1 VKWIFYIFAMQPAA
15 IEKTKTAKPCS
26 RLIDLGNGVMFPV
39 NSEQE
44 ASFVEWMIEEAKAG
58 RASLPKR
65 APQPMERPEW
75 FDTEPKMTTE
85 EFEAFYE
92 EERADRF

>member
-1 VKWIFYIFAMQPAA
+1 MQPAA
-15 IEKTKTAKPCS
+15 IEKAKPAAKPCS

-39 NSEQE
+39 NSEEE

-58 RASLPKR
+58 RVTLPKS
-65 APQPMERPEW
+65 APGTFVIPARSVN
-75 FDTEPKMTTE
+75 EPVMSTE